1 MKKQVLVTVD
11 RGETRVAMLEASGD
25 PGAATKS
32 RARSRGRRKGG
43 VPEGYRV
50 AEIYFERRGGRS
62 IVGNIYKGR
71 VDNVL
76 PGLEAA
82 FVDIGLDKNGFLH
95 VDEIV
100 LPGIEQAKRGRGSG
114 PRITDLLKPGQEI
127 VVQVVKDPLKTK
139 GARLSMEL
147 TIAGRY
153 MVYAPTGE
161 GVGVSRRLEDK
172 ERDRLRKEAK
182 QLDLGGGG
190 AIIRTAAHGATRED
204 FERELQYLFKLN
216 EVLIKRVAATPAPA
230 LVFQEADLS
239 VRVVRDIF
247 SAHFERAIVDDEQQ
261 HHRLVSFFSRTA
273 PELVDRVE
281 LYDGEDGPLFEAYG
295 VDPVINGMLERRVD
309 LPSGGYLIIDYAEAL
324 TVIDV
329 NTGSFTGKGKS
340 ARLEDTITKTNLEAA
355 DEVVRQLRLR
365 DIGGI
370 IVIDFID
377 MARSRNRD
385 AVLKVLRKAL
395 DEDRTKTFVVE
406 ISPLGLVEMT
416 RQNVTD
422 GVREIMTKPCPVCH
436 GEGVVRSE
444 ETVAIETARHLRHM
458 VADEGADAPEA
469 YLLRLNP
476 RVTAWFI
483 ADGARELHALEQETG
498 RYFHFEGSEGL
509 PLDHFA
515 VTMEGTRAEIEERS
529 VPFRAGEE
537 VHVDLVEPHMY
548 NEDDAV
554 AKVDGYLIDVVNGV
568 HFVGEKKL
576 VRIEEA
582 GRTIATAVLTG
593 ADAEAAEEAAR
604 ERAVAS
610 EKSRTQA
617 RRSAAARKGAAKRR
631 AREDEA
637 AATLVSDE
645 PVEAGTAP
653 AAAEDVE
660 GATRGRRGRRGGRG
674 RRGAGNGEAAVPE
687 AVAPA
692 EPEPADESDG
702 AAPRRGRRR
711 EPEVETADG
720 AVAEEAAPPKRARR
734 SRKAA
739 AVVDPAGE
747 DTPEAPS
754 DDEAAPAPKR
764 GRTRKRSAATD
775 APGEDE
781 AATAPRRGRTRSRAA
796 EADEPD
802 AAKPAPKRSPRP
814 VDAPE
819 PEAVDDDGGEAGEDE
834 DPLSSPTRR
843 RGRRGGRRRSRATA
857 QADAEVTE

>member
-1 MKKQVLVTVD
+1 LKKQVLVTVD
-11 RGETRVAMLEASGD
+11 RGETRVAMLEAAGD
-25 PGAATKS
+25 PAEAQPQS
-32 RARSRGRRKGG
+32 RSRRRKKPGE
-43 VPEGYRV
+43 VPAGYRV

-62 IVGNIYKGR
+62 IVGNIYKGV

-100 LPGIEQAKRGRGSG
+100 IPGVEQAKRGRGSGGG

-172 ERDRLRKEAK
+172 ERDRVRKEAK
-182 QLDLGGGG
+182 QLDLHGGG
-190 AIIRTAAHGATRED
+190 AIIRTAAHGATRAD

-216 EVLIKRVAATPAPA
+216 EVLQKRVEEAEAPA

-247 SAHFERAIVDDEQQ
+247 SAHFEKAVVDDPKQ
-261 HHRLVSFFSRTA
+261 HHRLISFFSRTA

-281 LYDGEDGPLFEAYG
+281 LWEDEQPLFEAYG
-295 VDPVINGMLERRVD
+295 VEPVIDGMLNRRVD

-355 DEVVRQLRLR
+355 DEVVSQLRLR

-377 MARSRNRD
+377 MARSRNRE

-422 GVREIMTKPCPVCH
+422 GVREIMTRACPTCF
-436 GEGVVRSE
+436 GEGVIKSE
-444 ETVAIETARHLRHM
+444 ETIAIETARHLRHL
-458 VADEGADAPEA
+458 VKEAGPDGPEA
-469 YLLRLNP
+469 YLVRINP
-476 RVTAWFI
+476 RVSAWFT
-483 ADGARELHALEQETG
+483 ADNARELQALEAETG

-509 PLDHFA
+509 HLDHFA
-515 VTMEGTRAEIEERS
+515 ITGTGTREEIEERA
-529 VPFRAGEE
+529 VPFRPGEE
-537 VHVDLVEPHMY
+537 VHVDIVEPHMY
-548 NEDDAV
+548 DPDAAV
-554 AKVDGYLIDVVNGV
+554 AKVDGYLITVPDGLA
-568 HFVGEKKL
+568 FVGEKKL

-582 GRTIATAVLTG
+582 GRTAATATLTG
-593 ADAEAAEEAAR
+593 ADADTAAEAAVER
-604 ERAVAS
+604 EKTRS
-610 EKSRTQA
+610 KSDERA
-617 RRSAAARKGAAKRR
+617 RRSAAAKKGAARR
-631 AREDEA
+631 KARQEA
-637 AATLVSDE
+637 EKAEEADA
-645 PVEAGTAP
+645 VEVLADDDSTVPAGTAP
-653 AAAEDVE
+653 SVVEEVPEGDEDKPKR
-660 GATRGRRGRRGGRG
+660 TRSRRGGRS
-674 RRGAGNGEAAVPE
+674 RRRKTGAGENGSADV
-687 AVAPA
+687 AVAS
-692 EPEPADESDG
+692 DE
-702 AAPRRGRRR
+702 
-711 EPEVETADG
+711 
-720 AVAEEAAPPKRARR
+720 
-734 SRKAA
+734 
-739 AVVDPAGE
+739 
-747 DTPEAPS
+747 
-754 DDEAAPAPKR
+754 
-764 GRTRKRSAATD
+764 D
-775 APGEDE
+775 ASG
-781 AATAPRRGRTRSRAA
+781 
-796 EADEPD
+796 PD
-802 AAKPAPKRSPRP
+802 AAS
-814 VDAPE
+814 
-819 PEAVDDDGGEAGEDE
+819 EAADGEAGEDG
-834 DPLSSPTRR
+834 DALSSPTRR
-843 RGRRGGRRRSRATA
+843 RGRRGGRRRSRAKA
-857 QADAEVTE
+857 QADAEVTD

>member
-1 MKKQVLVTVD
+1 
-11 RGETRVAMLEASGD
+11 MLEASGE
-25 PGAATKS
+25 PTAPAKSRS
-32 RARSRGRRKGG
+32 RARSGRKRHD
-43 VPEGYRV
+43 VPAGYRV

-76 PGLEAA
+76 AGLEAA

-100 LPGIEQAKRGRGSG
+100 LPGVEQAKRGRGNG

-139 GARLSMEL
+139 GARLSMEI

-172 ERDRLRKEAK
+172 ERDRVRKEAR

-190 AIIRTAAHGATRED
+190 AIIRTAAHGATRAD

-216 EVLIKRVAATPAPA
+216 EVLEKRVAETTAPA

-247 SAHFERAIVDDEQQ
+247 SEHFERAIVDDPQQ

-281 LYDGEDGPLFEAYG
+281 LYDGSEGPLFEAYG
-295 VDPVINGMLERRVD
+295 VDPVIDGMLERRVD

-355 DEVVRQLRLR
+355 EEVVRQLRLR

-377 MARSRNRD
+377 MARSRNRE

-422 GVREIMTKPCPVCH
+422 GVREIMSKPCPVCN
-436 GEGVVRSE
+436 GEGVVKSE
-444 ETVAIETARHLRHM
+444 ETIAIEFARHLRHM
-458 VADEGADAPEA
+458 VLEAGADGPEA
-469 YLLRLNP
+469 YLLRINP
-476 RVTAWFI
+476 KVTAWFI
-483 ADGARELHALEQETG
+483 ADGARELHALEAETG
-498 RYFHFEGSEGL
+498 RYFHFEGSDSL
-509 PLDHFA
+509 PLDHFV
-515 VTMEGTRAEIEERS
+515 VTMEGSRTEIEEHA

-537 VHVDLVEPHMY
+537 VHVTLVKPHMY
-548 NEDDAV
+548 NDDDAV
-554 AKVDGYLIDVVNGV
+554 AKVDGYLIDVVNGIA
-568 HFVGEKKL
+568 FVGEKKL

-582 GRTIATAVLTG
+582 GRTIARAVLTG
-593 ADAEAAEEAAR
+593 ADAEAAEAAASERAAAR
-604 ERAVAS
+604 EEGRL
-610 EKSRTQA
+610 TT
-617 RRSAAARKGAAKRR
+617 RRSAAAKKGAA
-631 AREDEA
+631 
-637 AATLVSDE
+637 
-645 PVEAGTAP
+645 
-653 AAAEDVE
+653 
-660 GATRGRRGRRGGRG
+660 
-674 RRGAGNGEAAVPE
+674 
-687 AVAPA
+687 
-692 EPEPADESDG
+692 
-702 AAPRRGRRR
+702 RRR
-711 EPEVETADG
+711 EREAP
-720 AVAEEAAPPKRARR
+720 VAEPAQDEPKPARR
-734 SRKAA
+734 
-739 AVVDPAGE
+739 
-747 DTPEAPS
+747 
-754 DDEAAPAPKR
+754 
-764 GRTRKRSAATD
+764 
-775 APGEDE
+775 
-781 AATAPRRGRTRSRAA
+781 RR
-796 EADEPD
+796 
-802 AAKPAPKRSPRP
+802 
-814 VDAPE
+814 
-819 PEAVDDDGGEAGEDE
+819 
-834 DPLSSPTRR
+834 
-843 RGRRGGRRRSRATA
+843 
-857 QADAEVTE
+857 